1 MKYLEM
7 MTVLYYK
14 LIVLEEMKDG
24 STIASMH
31 IMVHAKHKLHCLLS
45 YTVVQCAVASQ
56 TKPVSENLQ
65 LLSVVL
71 KLQTIAPLLEIYLQ

>member
-24 STIASMH
+24 STITNMH
-31 IMVHAKHKLHCLLS
+31 IFVHGKHKLHCLFLS
-45 YTVVQCAVASQ
+45 TYAVCFASQ
-56 TKPVSENLQ
+56 TKPVSEHLQ

-71 KLQTIAPLLEIYLQ
+71 KLPTTAPLLEINLQ